1 MSDGPHESSNTG
13 SALQAVAAEDGV
25 QDAATDLAE
34 GFVDVFL
41 TSGAL
46 DEIPVVGS
54 VLGFVRGVGALRDAL
69 FLRKLAAAVAG
80 FGEATDSER
89 AEWRTKLVGD
99 PEMVEIGERLLYV
112 IDASTSRL
120 KAELVGR
127 VFRRFIDGAC
137 DKSTLRR
144 TVDMIGTAL
153 AEDLREL
160 TNSGVNAL
168 TDSAYDRLAS
178 LGLVEGG
185 PDVLTTDGGNVS
197 VTFEGQLLR

>member
-1 MSDGPHESSNTG
+1 M
-13 SALQAVAAEDGV
+13 

-34 GFVDVFL
+34 GFVDIFL

-46 DEIPVVGS
+46 DDIPAVGS
-54 VLGFVRGVGALRDAL
+54 VLGVMRGVGAVREAL

-80 FGEATDSER
+80 FGDATDSER

-99 PEMVEIGERLLYV
+99 SEMVEIGERLLYV
-112 IDASTSRL
+112 IDASTSNL
-120 KAELVGR
+120 KAELVGK
-127 VFRRFIDGAC
+127 VFRRFIEGAC
-137 DKSTLRR
+137 DKSVLRR

-160 TNSGVNAL
+160 TNSGATGL
-168 TDSAYDRLAS
+168 TDAAYSRLAS

-185 PDVLTTDGGNVS
+185 PDVLTTDGGDVS
-197 VTFEGQLLR
+197 VTFEGLLLG